1 MVSAPNAWTE
11 SGPPEA
17 PSRHDYYV
25 PVFVAPMLAL
35 RRSNLDP
42 VRNLTLSSYG
52 VITNLGLV
60 TVDTS
65 GSKGAT
71 VGVTVKTATASQ
83 T

>member
-1 MVSAPNAWTE
+1 
-11 SGPPEA
+11 
-17 PSRHDYYV
+17 
-25 PVFVAPMLAL
+25 MLAL